1 MFIGREYELSEMNK
15 AYQKSE
21 FQFLIFY
28 GRRRVGKT
36 RLIREFTKDK
46 TVIYHMAIESNSTR
60 NLELLSASIWNVLM
74 PGQGGFPAFSSYHEA
89 FDQIVQIARR
99 QKIVFVIDEYPYLA
113 SAERSIS
120 SLLQSYIDDQ
130 FSETNMMLI
139 LCGSS
144 MSFME
149 HQVLGYQSPLY
160 GRRTGQFK
168 ILPMDYIT
176 SARFVPAYTAE
187 EKAIVYGFTGG
198 IPKYLELV
206 DDSLTL
212 KENIIELFLKPNG
225 YLHEE
230 PYNLLQQEL
239 REPANYNAAIEAIA
253 TGSSRLNEIATRTH
267 METANLSACLR
278 TLISLGII
286 KKETAITDESNKKK
300 TLYVLADHMFSFW
313 YRYIPANMFMIASE
327 DFEALYDDCIKPT
340 LSSFMGYIFE
350 EMCKQYMQQQ
360 NRLGNLPF
368 KIQKMGRWWGNSS
381 VHKREMELDIFGI
394 NDTEKKAIF
403 GECKFR
409 TEPIGQEI
417 LDKLVDQAQIF
428 RQYPTKYYILFS
440 KAGFKENV
448 RAAELEVSCKLISLE
463 DMYRNELFCNNI
475 LEIII
480 N

>member
-1 MFIGREYELSEMNK
+1 MFIGREYELNEMEK
-15 AYQKSE
+15 AYQKSK
-21 FQFLIFY
+21 FQFLVFY

-46 TVIYHMAIESNSTR
+46 KVIYYMAIESNSSR
-60 NLELLSASIWNVLM
+60 NLELLSASIWNILM
-74 PGQGGFPAFSSYHEA
+74 PGKSGLPAFASYQEA
-89 FDQIVQIARR
+89 FNQIVEIARR
-99 QKIVFVIDEYPYLA
+99 DKIIFVIDEYPYLA
-113 SAERSIS
+113 SSERSIS
-120 SLLQSYIDDQ
+120 SLLQSYIDNQ
-130 FSETNMMLI
+130 FSEIDMMLI

-168 ILPMDYIT
+168 ILPFDYLT
-176 SARFVPAYTAE
+176 SSKFVPTYTAE

-206 DDSLTL
+206 DDRLTL

-286 KKETAITDESNKKK
+286 KKETAITDETNKKK
-300 TLYVLADHMFSFW
+300 TLYALADHMFSFW
-313 YRYIPANMFMIASE
+313 YRYIPTNMFMIASE

-360 NRLGNLPF
+360 NRQGNLPF
-368 KIQKMGRWWGNSS
+368 KIQKLGRWWGNSPI
-381 VHKREMELDIFGI
+381 HQREMELDILGT
-394 NDTEKKAIF
+394 NDAEKKAIF

-409 TEPIGQEI
+409 TEAVGLEI

-428 RQYPTKYYILFS
+428 RQYPQKYYILFS
-440 KAGFKENV
+440 KAGFKLDVKNEEQKGAC
-448 RAAELEVSCKLISLE
+448 RLISLE
-463 DMYRNELFCNNI
+463 DMYRE
-475 LEIII
+475 
-480 N
+480 